1 MKCPAAL
8 SAVIKI
14 PQRMF
19 EPGDKTVV
27 AAKIELRK
35 ILRKQRAQIS
45 WQQVSRSSM
54 QVAEHIL
61 ACDAFRK
68 AQCIMGFL
76 AFGRELSVDLVLA
89 QALAEG
95 KTVAVPYIVSASSF
109 VPVKLQNMQHFALD
123 RFCIRTVPKPIK
135 QISPEQIALTLVPGV
150 AFGRDGSRMGMGA
163 GYYDRFL
170 PQAKNAVIMGVAYDC
185 LMQQTLPGDERDVK
199 MQLLVSESGIHKPI
213 RL

>member
-1 MKCPAAL
+1 MLELDHK
-8 SAVIKI
+8 AVI
-14 PQRMF
+14 
-19 EPGDKTVV
+19 

-45 WQQVSRSSM
+45 WQQASRSSM
-54 QVAEHIL
+54 QVAKHIL

-76 AFGRELSVDLVLA
+76 AFGNELSVDLVLA
-89 QALAEG
+89 EALAQG
-95 KTVAVPYIVSASSF
+95 KTAAVPYIISATDF
-109 VPVKLQNMQHFALD
+109 VPAELQNMQHFALD
-123 RFCIRTVPKPIK
+123 RFGIRTVPQPIG
-135 QISPEQIALTLVPGV
+135 QISPEQIALALVPGV
-150 AFGRDGSRMGMGA
+150 AFGSDGSRMGMGA

-170 PQAKNAVIMGVAYDC
+170 PRAKNAVIMGVAYDC
-185 LMQQTLPGDERDVK
+185 LMQQTLPCDEHDVK